1 VRKLTEQLNNE
12 NQVTFEEA
20 MEKLE
25 EIVARLESGNVPLEE
40 AINLFQDGMLLSKQ
54 CHEKLKNIEEKMD
67 RMIDEKGEEKIFSI
81 EEAE

>member
-1 VRKLTEQLNNE
+1 MTEEQNKE
-12 NQVTFEEA
+12 KQVTFEEA

-25 EIVARLESGNVPLEE
+25 EIVDRLESGNVPLEE

-54 CHEKLKNIEEKMD
+54 CHEKLKTIEGKID
-67 RMIDEKGEEKIFSI
+67 RMIDENGEEKMFSI